1 MSAVMGFFGSIVGA
15 IVTAIVVAAGLAWL
29 VIIWKSGSLPEVVAI
44 VTAIITGFFSA
55 IGSFFGFLGELIT
68 FARS

>member
-1 MSAVMGFFGSIVGA
+1 MSAVLGFFGSIIGA
-15 IVTAIVVAAGLAWL
+15 IVTAIVVAAGVLWL

-44 VTAIITGFFSA
+44 VTTFIGGFWEA
-55 IGSFFGFLGELIT
+55 VKEYFGFLRELIT